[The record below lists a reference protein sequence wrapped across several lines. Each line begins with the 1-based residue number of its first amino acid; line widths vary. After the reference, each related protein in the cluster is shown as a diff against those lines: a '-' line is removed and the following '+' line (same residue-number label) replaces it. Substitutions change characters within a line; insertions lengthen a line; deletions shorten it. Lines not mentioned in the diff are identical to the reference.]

1 MADQDLERYFS
12 QSEKQLEIERVL
24 QCFKLDPFSILEL
37 PYGKLEAKQIKMQ
50 YRKKS
55 LMIHPDKV
63 KHDRA
68 EEAFSMLKKAESELN
83 DDTKVKFLL
92 SVIEEAKV
100 EALRD
105 NGYKVKT
112 QVVASTTD
120 PKQQQQQN
128 DDGKE
133 EDQEEGAD
141 KDGSAVAG
149 STSTR
154 KKTVIESATSV
165 DSQQYPFLKTQNGQ
179 QAVRA
184 KVKEI
189 LIEMELRRRRQLK
202 KEMEAEGKEA
212 RKAEE
217 EANSRKRQRDEQ
229 KQWEAT
235 RDQRVNSWR
244 DFQKKGGRKVKK
256 VKKSGL

>member
-1 MADQDLERYFS
+1 
-12 QSEKQLEIERVL
+12 
-24 QCFKLDPFSILEL
+24 
-37 PYGKLEAKQIKMQ
+37 MQ

-68 EEAFSMLKKAESELN
+68 EEAFAMLKKAESELN
-83 DDTKVKFLL
+83 DETRVKFLL

-100 EALRD
+100 EALRAH
-105 NGYKVKT
+105 GYKVKT
-112 QVVASTTD
+112 QVVASS
-120 PKQQQQQN
+120 
-128 DDGKE
+128 E
-133 EDQEEGAD
+133 EQE
-141 KDGSAVAG
+141 KDEEPTG
-149 STSTR
+149 R
-154 KKTVIESATSV
+154 RKTVIESATVV
-165 DSQQYPFLKTQNGQ
+165 DPDQYPFLKTQNGQ
-179 QAVRA
+179 QSVRA
-184 KVKEI
+184 KVKDI

-202 KEMEAEGKEA
+202 KEMEAEGAEA
-212 RKAEE
+212 RKVEE
-217 EANSRKRQRDEQ
+217 EAKTRKRQREEQ

>member
-1 MADQDLERYFS
+1 
-12 QSEKQLEIERVL
+12 
-24 QCFKLDPFSILEL
+24 
-37 PYGKLEAKQIKMQ
+37 MQ

-68 EEAFSMLKKAESELN
+68 QEAFAMLKKAESELN
-83 DDTKVKFLL
+83 DETRVKFLM

-100 EALRD
+100 EALRLH
-105 NGYKVKT
+105 GFKVKT
-112 QVVASTTD
+112 QVVATTTD
-120 PKQQQQQN
+120 TMKQQ
-128 DDGKE
+128 
-133 EDQEEGAD
+133 EDQEQEQKEEEKEDGEEEG
-141 KDGSAVAG
+141 S
-149 STSTR
+149 STTHKR
-154 KKTVIESATSV
+154 KKTVIESATVV
-165 DSQQYPFLKTQNGQ
+165 DADQYPFLKTPNGQ
-179 QAVRA
+179 EAVRA

-202 KEMEAEGKEA
+202 KEMEAEGAEA

-217 EANSRKRQRDEQ
+217 QAETRKRQREEQ